1 MKDKNYASFII
12 TDIVN
17 KENYKKLENY
27 ILNKFEYSEIIIL
40 SNKNMDIEK
49 LKNELSPKSDN
60 VLLLNL
66 GNDYNEDK
74 NIKAGL
80 EFSKG
85 DIIFVLKDLT
95 IENMEEYIDNLYEN
109 NKKGI
114 DLCSLI
120 SEYNTVKDK
129 LFHLLLP
136 NINNTNDLYFL
147 CTRRIINAISECG
160 NTNIPIS
167 YIIRNLGYNY
177 SEIVYNNKYYKS
189 SQKNRG
195 IYLLLYYQ
203 VIYRITLRISIFCS
217 LIALGGGI
225 YSLVL
230 KIFKFPIV
238 NGWAS
243 TFTFLSFC
251 FTFVFLIFSIIIRF
265 LGLLFIEV
273 NGIPI
278 YKVIQIN
285 KL

>member
-109 NKKGI
+109 HKKGI

-120 SEYNTVKDK
+120 FEYNTVKDK